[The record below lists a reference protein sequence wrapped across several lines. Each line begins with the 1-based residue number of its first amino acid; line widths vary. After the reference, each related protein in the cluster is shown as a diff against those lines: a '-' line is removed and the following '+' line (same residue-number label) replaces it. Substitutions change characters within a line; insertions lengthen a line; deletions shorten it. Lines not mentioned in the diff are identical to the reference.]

1 MEGSMRTKV
10 IEIPTSG
17 IVDWDT
23 FHDVFDATLGFPQFY
38 GRNMNAWIDCL
49 SNADDANS
57 GLVANPVS
65 SGDLLTLSI
74 IDAAE
79 FKQRCP
85 DQFETLIECAA
96 FVNYRRRAVGDGPI
110 LALLI
115 DGNFS

>member
-1 MEGSMRTKV
+1 MRTKV

-96 FVNYRRRAVGDGPI
+96 FVNYRRRVVGDGPI